1 MKKNLFTLKNYI
13 EVSNPDLVFISEPQ
27 IFTSDLPLCSSHFK
41 DEYCM
46 ELNSEDKLDEEIAMI
61 KSKADGGTLLM
72 WKKSLDKYITV
83 VTTPTASF
91 LPIVY
96 SPPSCPVTVHIALY
110 LPTSGKEA
118 DFVEQILLLSNC
130 LDDLKEKHK
139 DCLIFLRGD
148 GNVNCNNKPRS
159 QVFSDFL
166 SRHSLI
172 KTTIPHK
179 TYHHFLGGGAFDSD
193 IDIIAHSEHA
203 PHKEIVSRI
212 FCKHEFPDID
222 SHHDIII
229 SSVELPAPV
238 HQHPE
243 LISAPRLD
251 LSRHRISW
259 CDDGIAKYEA
269 EVSQQL
275 SNLRQRWLNPS
286 SRTSLAILLEYTN
299 NILNRAAVTHNSAIN
314 LNKKRPP
321 KTRRKPVEV
330 KESEKQLFKAH
341 KNTQSSDPLTQQVFR
356 RARKEHRRVVRH
368 ARLHDE
374 NIQNERIFTLLS
386 SNPSSA
392 FRTIK
397 SLKSSDTVQVP
408 YIKVGEKTYEGNRVI
423 DGLFE
428 SISRL
433 KTSDPHQVAS
443 SPYYNSLMQDYNII
457 RFLCSKK
464 IDLPAITLKR
474 STAILH
480 KIKPKVMDLFS
491 VTAYHYIH
499 AGIAGHVHFNLL
511 LNAFIT
517 DVNNTTLVELN
528 TVLALLLYKG
538 HKKDRTLDSSYRTI
552 STCPLIAKGLDIYVR
567 ELAIEKW
574 NGMQAATQYQGEG
587 SNHELAAI
595 LVTEAIQH
603 SKFVTKRPIFLLFL
617 DAKSAFDTVHIPYLV
632 RCLYRTGMES
642 QAVLYL
648 ENRLSNRVTFCEFDK
663 TVVGPIK
670 DQQGLEQGGVSS
682 SDLYKLF
689 NNELLDMC
697 QKSKLGVKLSENLAI
712 SAVGQADDT
721 VLMSNTLERLQLL
734 CHLLKEYCL
743 KFMFI

>member
-1 MKKNLFTLKNYI
+1 MRGYSQAHNI
-13 EVSNPDLVFISEPQ
+13 C
-27 IFTSDLPLCSSHFK
+27 IFGLHF
-41 DEYCM
+41 
-46 ELNSEDKLDEEIAMI
+46 SA
-61 KSKADGGTLLM
+61 
-72 WKKSLDKYITV
+72 
-83 VTTPTASF
+83 
-91 LPIVY
+91 
-96 SPPSCPVTVHIALY
+96 
-110 LPTSGKEA
+110 
-118 DFVEQILLLSNC
+118 
-130 LDDLKEKHK
+130 
-139 DCLIFLRGD
+139 
-148 GNVNCNNKPRS
+148 
-159 QVFSDFL
+159 
-166 SRHSLI
+166 
-172 KTTIPHK
+172 
-179 TYHHFLGGGAFDSD
+179 
-193 IDIIAHSEHA
+193 HA

-212 FCKHEFPDID
+212 FCKHDFPDID

-517 DVNNTTLVELN
+517 DVNNNTLVELN